1 MVKKE
6 EIFTFLINFIKEKGY
21 QPTIR
26 EIAHAVNLK
35 SPSTVYG
42 YLEMLEKDGL
52 IKLGKSE
59 QRGRKRSIHII
70 DLNKKIK
77 ENVSEESI
85 KNLIK
90 FSKKQVNTYN
100 VIFSKKVTND
110 YIVTVDNIFPDD
122 IIIIEKVNSLEKD
135 SIGLLV
141 FENRTFIKR
150 IFSDYE
156 KVYDTD
162 PTVLGKVIGVYRD
175 FFWYYLKK
183 NKSHVKIN

>member
-1 MVKKE
+1 MGKKE
-6 EIFTFLINFIKEKGY
+6 EIYTFSINFIKEKGY

-52 IKLGKSE
+52 IKLGKGD
-59 QRGRKRSIHII
+59 QRDRKRSINII

-90 FSKKQVNTYN
+90 FSKKQVNT
-100 VIFSKKVTND
+100 
-110 YIVTVDNIFPDD
+110 
-122 IIIIEKVNSLEKD
+122 
-135 SIGLLV
+135 
-141 FENRTFIKR
+141 
-150 IFSDYE
+150 
-156 KVYDTD
+156 
-162 PTVLGKVIGVYRD
+162 
-175 FFWYYLKK
+175 
-183 NKSHVKIN
+183 